1 MRSRLS
7 ENVDVAD
14 KVVDRNVEEKVKV
27 KTEVEKK
34 KKKDSIVDEGGGS
47 GVGTLRISF
56 QQLNGSKSK
65 QLTSARCKMAPN

>member
-27 KTEVEKK
+27 KTEME

-47 GVGTLRISF
+47 WAGTLCISF

-65 QLTSARCKMAPN
+65 QLTAARCKMAPH

>member
-1 MRSRLS
+1 MKSRLRG
-7 ENVDVAD
+7 NVDVAD

-34 KKKDSIVDEGGGS
+34 KKDSIVDEGGGS
-47 GVGTLRISF
+47 RVGTLCISF

-65 QLTSARCKMAPN
+65 QLTTARCKMAPH